1 MRSTRLLFSLLAT
14 ILLAP
19 ALLAQGLG
27 DLPGLPGSKG
37 AQQGVLP
44 GEEVVISA
52 KASVQ
57 RAAPGDQFAIAVIL
71 DHAPEW
77 HTWPNQPVLPPELEG
92 VQAIPTVARIDPQ
105 PGALSHVGPAQYPE
119 PGLVQVGFGSSPVQI
134 RSFKGRAVI
143 YLPVII
149 AQDAP
154 AGVLDVPIQLSY
166 QACDDSICLQPTTER
181 LSVSI
186 EIGAFTE
193 ETSAASDADAALFA
207 DFDPS
212 IYARLRAGETFE
224 GEAGAGG
231 AEFDFFGARFELA
244 NDAYWLILPI
254 GFIAG
259 LLLNFT
265 PCVLPVIP
273 LKVLSLQKQA
283 DQPAKLLLYGTVY
296 CIGIV
301 ATFLALGL
309 LILGVRTGAETQ
321 EWGQIFSS
329 PIFAIAMAILVGAM
343 GLGMMGLFTIRLPRA
358 VYMLNPSHDSVT
370 GNLGMGVLTA
380 ILSTPC
386 TGPFL
391 GAVIAWSVTQP
402 RWLGFGAFAVMGLG
416 MAFPYAL
423 LIAFPKL
430 IDRLPRSGPGGE
442 LIKQVMGLILLSV
455 AAFLASNVTS
465 AKWPWW
471 IVAGL
476 SAGAFAWTLFGGLRI
491 AKKPAGR
498 AIAVVVGSVGI
509 ALSLYLGYVM
519 TRPAPIPWTP
529 YSDAALAQAKDSGK
543 IVVVKFTAKWCANC
557 HVIEGTV
564 LNVEP
569 AKSML
574 NRSDVIP
581 IKVDLTSESNEEGWS
596 AFREI
601 SGGGGIPL
609 TAVYRPG
616 EEDPTLFRSFY
627 TADRLREAM
636 GITGGG
642 AVPTARATP

>member
-1 MRSTRLLFSLLAT
+1 MRSIRSLLLPL
-14 ILLAP
+14 LLAVLSP
-19 ALLAQGLG
+19 SLLAQGLG
-27 DLPGLPGSKG
+27 DLPGLPGANKQRS
-37 AQQGVLP
+37 GVLP
-44 GEEVVISA
+44 GEEVRISA
-52 KASVQ
+52 EASVAQ
-57 RAAPGDQFAIAVIL
+57 ASPGDQVAIAVIL
-71 DHAPEW
+71 DHAPTW
-77 HTWPNQPVLPPELEG
+77 HTWPNDPVLPPELEG
-92 VQAIPTVARIDPQ
+92 VNATPTVARIAPQ
-105 PGALSHVGPAQYPE
+105 PAALSHVGPGQYPE
-119 PGLVQVGFGSSPVQI
+119 PGLVHVGFGVSPVEI
-134 RSFKGRAVI
+134 LSYKDRAVI
-143 YLPVII
+143 YLPVIV

-154 AGVLDVPIQLSY
+154 LGVLEIPVEVSY
-166 QACDDSICLQPTTER
+166 QACDDMICLQPTTKR
-181 LSVSI
+181 LSVPI
-186 EIGAFTE
+186 EIVPLGEAGA
-193 ETSAASDADAALFA
+193 SADEGGELFA
-207 DFDPS
+207 SFDPS
-212 IYARLRAGETFE
+212 IFARLRAGETFE
-224 GEAGAGG
+224 EGAAG

-244 NDAYWLILPI
+244 SDAYWLILPI
-254 GFIAG
+254 AFIAG

-283 DQPAKLLLYGTVY
+283 DQPAKLLLFGSVY
-296 CIGIV
+296 CVGIV
-301 ATFLALGL
+301 ATFLALAL

-329 PIFAIAMAILVGAM
+329 PVFAVAMAILVGAM
-343 GLGMMGLFTIRLPRA
+343 GLGMMGLFTVRLPRA
-358 VYMLNPSHDSVT
+358 VYMLNPSHDSIT

-402 RWLGFGAFAVMGLG
+402 RWMGFSTFALMGVG

-442 LIKQVMGLILLSV
+442 LIKQSMGLILLAV

-465 AKWPWW
+465 EKWPWW

-476 SAGAFAWTLFGGLRI
+476 SAGAFAWVLIGGLRV
-491 AKKPAGR
+491 AKRPTGR
-498 AIAVVVGSVGI
+498 AIAAGVGVVGI
-509 ALSLYLGYVM
+509 AISAYLGWVM
-519 TRPAPIPWTP
+519 TRPAPIPWKA
-529 YSDAALAQAKDSGK
+529 YSDEALAAAIESGD

-569 AKSML
+569 ARSLL
-574 NRSDVIP
+574 NRDDVTP
-581 IKVDLTSESNEEGWS
+581 IKVDLTLESNEEGWS
-596 AFREI
+596 AFRAI

-616 EEDPTLFRSFY
+616 AEGPTLFRSFY

-636 GITGGG
+636 GLGEV
-642 AVPTARATP
+642 ATARAGG